1 MMIAEGVVLGHKARV
16 PLEPQMI
23 RERKGCWS
31 NGVKCAWHLSK
42 RPSAAASQMEHA
54 QSFLGTL
61 NAQGWLQFI
70 A

>member
-1 MMIAEGVVLGHKARV
+1 MIAEGVVLGHKARV

-23 RERKGCWS
+23 RERTGCWS

-42 RPSAAASQMEHA
+42 RPSTAGSQMEHA